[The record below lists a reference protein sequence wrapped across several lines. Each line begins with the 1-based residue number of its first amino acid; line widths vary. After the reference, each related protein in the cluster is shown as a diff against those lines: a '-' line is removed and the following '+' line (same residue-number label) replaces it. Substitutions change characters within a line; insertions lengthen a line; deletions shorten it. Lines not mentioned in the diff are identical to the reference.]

1 MADRRTWIISDVHLG
16 SKHCQVAQ
24 FLRFLDRLPEN
35 VELVMNGDVVDHWHD
50 TLTGSHLEARTR
62 LVAIS
67 KRQTVVWV
75 KGNHD
80 DQYRFEDMGDIVF
93 AADHAI
99 GKRLYIS
106 HGYDFDTVM
115 PYHRLFI
122 RLFRTFHRLR
132 IRLGAESV
140 HVARYA
146 KKFKLL
152 YAVLRKHVAMN
163 AVAYGK
169 EQGYEAVT
177 CGHTHYMEDV
187 MLQGVRYINTGS
199 WTEQPF
205 YLVEV
210 TADRVELKELS
221 WLQSDTAER

>member
-1 MADRRTWIISDVHLG
+1 MPDARTWIISDVHLG
-16 SKHCQVAQ
+16 AKHCQVER
-24 FLRFLDRLPEN
+24 FLRFLERLPEDIK
-35 VELVMNGDVVDHWHD
+35 LVMNGDVVDHSHD
-50 TLTGSHLEARTR
+50 ELTGHHLEARTR
-62 LVAIS
+62 LVELS
-67 KRQTVVWV
+67 KRQPVIWV

-80 DQYRFEDMGDIVF
+80 DRYRFEDMGDIIF
-93 AADHAI
+93 ADDHAI
-99 GKRLYIS
+99 GKRLYVS

-122 RLFRTFHRLR
+122 LAFRTFHHLR

-146 KKFKLL
+146 KKFKYL

-163 AVAYGK
+163 AVAYGR

-187 MLQGVRYINTGS
+187 MLKGVRYINTGS
-199 WTEQPF
+199 WTEPSI
-205 YLVEV
+205 YYVDATPETLALIRLE
-210 TADRVELKELS
+210 DRYVS
-221 WLQSDTAER
+221 P